1 MKIKRK
7 ITYVVLVLIAFSF
20 INLNPY
26 ANAGSDFEKAML
38 KAKKNLKTAM
48 NKSDQTLLTK
58 SRGEFERILQLKE
71 QPWLVNYYIA
81 LADYGLAMN
90 ASVVQKTDLIKKY
103 TESGIDV
110 LNKSIDE
117 NPEFADSFVLLEALN
132 FNRWQYEQEKMQ
144 DIISATT
151 SADESAKKLDANNPR
166 YVLVT
171 GIAHFYTPTQYGGG
185 MDVCIPEFEK
195 SIKLFEKR
203 KEKSEL
209 YPDWGQ
215 DLAMGYLALS
225 LISRNDDGDMTK
237 AKTFID
243 EAIKI
248 NPDSG
253 FVSEYVMAEYKK
265 NSTGK

>member
-1 MKIKRK
+1 MEMKKK
-7 ITYVVLVLIAFSF
+7 FTYVILALIAFSF
-20 INLNPY
+20 INFNLN
-26 ANAGSDFEKAML
+26 ANAASDFEKAML

-48 NKSDQTLLTK
+48 SKSDQTLLTK

-90 ASVVQKTDLIKKY
+90 ASVGQKTDLIKKY

-117 NPEFADSFVLLEALN
+117 NPDFADSFVLLEALN
-132 FNRWQYEQEKMQ
+132 FNRWQYEQDKMQ
-144 DIISATT
+144 EIISATT

-166 YVLVT
+166 YVLVS

-185 MDVCIPEFEK
+185 MDVCIPDFEK
-195 SIKLFEKR
+195 SLKLFEKR
-203 KEKSEL
+203 KELSAL

-215 DLAMGYLALS
+215 DIAMGYLALS
-225 LISRNDDGDMTK
+225 LITRNDDGDMAK
-237 AKTFID
+237 AKTLID
-243 EAIKI
+243 EAKKL
-248 NPDSG
+248 NPESG
-253 FVSEYVMAEYKK
+253 FISEYVVKEYDK
-265 NSTGK
+265 NVSSK